1 MKTRNAWLAAAV
13 LAAAVPPAMAQQ
25 QINKRVNVAPDATV
39 EVSNVQGSVT
49 ITTWDRNEV
58 ELIAELE
65 SAKDEL
71 EFEATERNVRIEV
84 ERPNGKYGRDD
95 EDDAY
100 LTLRVPS
107 RARLIVDTVSAEI
120 GVTGARGEQSLESV
134 SGEVRTQAF
143 DAPVRATS
151 VSGEVTVTGNGGK
164 AGVTTENV
172 SGTSTVTGI
181 RGNYHGE
188 VVSGEINAVIA
199 AAQQLELSS
208 VSGDIS
214 LQAELTPTARVE
226 MGSVSGTITLKV
238 KAPVNADFD
247 IESFSGDIEN
257 CFGQKARDTSKY
269 APGSELNFTQGSGG
283 ARVEIETLSGEISVC
298 DR

>member
-1 MKTRNAWLAAAV
+1 MNTWNSWLAAAV

-49 ITTWDRNEV
+49 ITTWDKNEV

-84 ERPNGKYGRDD
+84 ERSNGKYGRDD
-95 EDDAY
+95 EDDAN
-100 LTLRVPS
+100 LTLRVPT
-107 RARLIVDTVSAEI
+107 RARLVVDTVSAEI

-188 VVSGEINAVIA
+188 VVSGEINAVVA
-199 AAQQLELSS
+199 AGQELELSS
-208 VSGDIS
+208 VSGDIN
-214 LQAELTPTARVE
+214 LQAELAPGARVE
-226 MGSVSGTITLKV
+226 MGSVSGVITLKI
-238 KAPVNADFD
+238 KPPVNADFD

-269 APGSELNFTQGSGG
+269 APGSELNFSQGNGG